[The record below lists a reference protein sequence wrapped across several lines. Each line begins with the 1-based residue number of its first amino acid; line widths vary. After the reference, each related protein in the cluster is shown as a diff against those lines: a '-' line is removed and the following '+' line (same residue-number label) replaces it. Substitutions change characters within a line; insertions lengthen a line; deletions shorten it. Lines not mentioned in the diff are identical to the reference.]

1 MIEKLLPRVLN
12 SSSDNR
18 LKKKTEMNDAY
29 NVVVTEDF
37 EDFDSSTS
45 TGNEGVLK
53 PVKGNASQPSVPE
66 NLFGENNT
74 RRVLGSV
81 SDARTGVVY
90 FFVYST
96 AAPECGV
103 YAYDTKNYFN
113 SGAYNYV
120 AIYTTSEFNFQ
131 QDSVI
136 QGDIVHVAGTGG
148 DFRPILY
155 FTDNVNEPRKI
166 DILRA
171 REGVGYF
178 QNSIHEKDLI
188 TACPKTPLYPIVFQF
203 DRDTTKQVS
212 DFKNIPGFQFAYQCI
227 YRSGEESAISTY
239 SDIAV
244 PPEYLRQSIYSDQI
258 SLSNVCRLIIRPQV
272 NNVNNFT
279 REIEFLRIL
288 VRRGNTGAFFVVDE
302 IPYNGLQDT
311 PTTYDFYND
320 RVLSSITTE
329 EEQKQFDNLPR
340 VAQALAVVE
349 NRLFYGNYVEGY
361 DEPNVIANVSARYA
375 DRPSDFVDADI
386 SVTPVVV
393 PLHSLDSLEPEVLGQ
408 RVSGYVFDTSGVAND
423 IPANTFVSVSVTINP
438 GRSYEFYNATESY
451 HATRLTGAGDVVASR
466 TATYNTIDYPASD
479 FDGGEENNYTGAGLH
494 VFGRNLGVGGD
505 LFWQNTEAPE
515 GDAVLDTNVAVTI
528 GSSPASALKFP
539 GQSIT
544 FSAEFQVVDGTS
556 DGKQLLLDAITAA
569 FSEDQA
575 TPSGVNLVSVTDNP
589 FITWDHGFLDPE
601 EAPGPLTSNL
611 TNLSLDL
618 PPEQL
623 AVTAIMP
630 KDGDLDL
637 ARLIVP
643 VCNNEND
650 SISNATNGFANRVAP
665 RGYFIVNSAT
675 AFFRLRR
682 QSHINLEANQ
692 AVMTLEV
699 SSLAGVDV
707 RTCIPVVKPTTLRV
721 KGWRVYSGE
730 YLNGN
735 FITDVSET
743 GEPQQPGSLTYIMTR
758 QDDPDAVPSNDDR
771 AAIIGYLHSEN
782 SLGVEDDDLYRTNNI
797 LRETDNPPLSPD
809 LVQDTTGFSLV
820 DGEAGLL
827 VRERDRVVT
836 DETFTET
843 ILLSTSTTV
852 TRTIEPGEGA
862 QAIGCYGFDQMFG
875 FAALKNEP
883 LLTQSLVSSSD
894 NFDNLTV
901 KKRLNFNVFAN
912 QFLLNVSEVQTF
924 LVDELI
930 DPEQRA
936 PFEISYNAYIDES
949 ELAGVYRSFKTHAN
963 HDFGIVYY
971 DERGRPG
978 NVNRLDSVYV
988 NGYSNLERGSSKGR
1002 VEIIIELQS
1011 SPPTWAHHYQI
1022 VYAGNSSVRDFIQYS
1037 TGGAFKPVNVEADEA
1052 VPNKNIYVSLNYL
1065 QENALVSYSRSF
1077 GAVATDGTQN
1087 LYVFAPGDY
1096 LRIVSYYLDED
1107 TVVYPSNEI
1116 FEIAD
1121 VVNLGSEPDENP
1133 LVATGEVPPHLQGQF
1148 LVLTDND
1155 AATGFSFADVAAG
1168 NNEVDTAAHY
1178 WNNRCV
1184 VELVS
1189 PRATVDPEERVY
1201 HEIGQVFNVGRNSG
1215 GVAFHQTQTIVI
1227 DNGDV
1232 WWRRVPVNITSF
1244 DAEQGS
1250 FLNLIREDGEST
1262 QSAFR
1267 NYYLESKTF
1276 NDTFPGT
1283 DVNGFGKRKFI
1294 STVSN
1299 EVRRFSSVT
1308 FSDQND
1314 YSTQRL
1320 RFTSFNP
1327 FNAPFKDL
1335 PNEHGN
1341 INSLL
1346 NFSDSLF
1353 VVQENKASAI
1363 PVSRNILSDA
1373 LGQDT
1378 LITTD
1383 KVLGKQVFYAGS
1395 YGSDNN
1401 PESVLRVDNSVYFA
1415 HKSRGEVYKFNP
1427 SNGIQVISRKG
1438 MGAFFRSAFQDVI
1451 DGVGDIRVV
1460 SGYDP
1465 LKDEY
1470 VITISNFPPLAQ
1482 NADLQYTQPSLQL
1495 VGPGVDIIDFGVEDD
1510 SGPGLP
1516 SGDPEA
1522 FNNAILFPAITALD
1536 DAVAYNDEQ
1545 VAIYSNYL
1553 ADIQT
1558 FRAAM
1563 ASETDFSQ
1571 YLNGSVFSLDQFTNK
1586 ELTQLAGFTHF
1597 GAGGDAYGPYDPST
1611 NSVTFT
1617 GTFQN
1622 LGEALVPIVG
1632 QPGSFT
1638 VASQGVENYWD
1649 FVEATGSLSDIPQ
1662 STVRTTINAGC
1673 TLGHMY
1679 DYLEQ
1684 YLVDLMLQEVSIL
1697 KSQFEETIVQLI
1709 NQIPG
1714 VITELQ
1720 SDIAAAGLG
1729 SDPNVSAFSEAAS
1742 TAATI
1747 LTDHFYTSL
1756 GGNSQTTINYISSQI
1771 PSESVLGFSNL
1782 QSNTN
1787 IEVSPYPYTDE
1798 VFNDLNTTKT
1808 LLQNLASPIAELQTF
1823 GGIDISNAL
1832 QTLINT
1838 NASLRQQVDV
1848 LTNQVQNL
1856 SVAPVSSG
1864 IDPLIDGIQPAQL
1877 TDVSLGILSGDDNQ
1891 LTFDDVQK
1899 TFSAFEIALQFLI
1912 DNSSTLALNQQN
1924 ARVFAADVIRGI
1936 LTAAGLT
1943 TDPNF
1948 APLNYP
1954 GYLEQDD
1961 DTVLKELGR
1970 QANPLDF
1977 ALTGGSQSVF
1987 DVSDIGQLLSFFN
2000 PNQPFFGAPITES
2013 GSRTSASKL
2022 FDMVFSDN
2030 PYQTYLQDFE
2040 DGFAGIGSGAKTEKE
2055 IIQGVIG
2062 IRTQIDGTL
2071 EAAIEA
2077 SDLSLLST
2085 QPEDIGA
2092 SSVSNIFLSSLFPE
2106 DSPAYPFIV
2115 AADLTDIENQR
2126 LKLLDQSTK
2135 VEGGYLSQ
2143 FGINIFSSFGEFQ
2156 DINRLSEDQLNE
2168 VITNSINNIQNGG

>member
-37 EDFDSSTS
+37 SDFTDSTDS
-45 TGNEGVLK
+45 GNEGVLK
-53 PVKGNASQPSVPE
+53 PVKGNLAQTSVPST
-66 NLFGENNT
+66 LFQGAAQ

-90 FFVYST
+90 FFVFSET
-96 AAPECGV
+96 ASEMGV
-103 YAYDTKNYFN
+103 YAYDTTNYFG
-113 SGAYNYV
+113 SGSYV
-120 AIYTTSEFNFQ
+120 YVSVYTTSEFNFQ
-131 QDSVI
+131 QDSVV
-136 QGDIVHVAGTGG
+136 QGDIVHVSGTEG

-166 DILRA
+166 DVLRA
-171 REGVGYF
+171 REGVDYF
-178 QNSIHEKDLI
+178 PNTIHEKDFI
-188 TACPKTPLYPIVFQF
+188 TACPKAPQRPITFVFEREQVAGGNNA
-203 DRDTTKQVS
+203 DRGS
-212 DFKNIPGFQFAYQCI
+212 DFRRVPGFQFAYQCI
-227 YRSGEESAISTY
+227 YRGGEESAISTY

-258 SLSNVCRLIIRPQV
+258 SLSNVCRLTIPAVVGQV
-272 NNVNNFT
+272 FNYSN
-279 REIEFLRIL
+279 EIDRIKIL
-288 VRRGNTGAFFVVDE
+288 VRQGNTGAFFVVDE
-302 IPYNGLQDT
+302 VPRGVAGT
-311 PTTYDFYND
+311 AAFYDFRND
-320 RVLSSITTE
+320 RVLSGITTE

-361 DEPNVIANVSARYA
+361 DEPNVLANVSAQYV
-375 DRPSDFVDADI
+375 DRPSDFVDVDI

-393 PLHSLDSLEPEVLGQ
+393 PLHTLDSLEPEVLSQ

-479 FDGGEENNYTGAGLH
+479 FDGGEENNYSGAGLH
-494 VFGRNLGVGGD
+494 VFGRNLGVGGN

-515 GDAVLDTNVAVTI
+515 GDAVLDTNVSVTI

-544 FSAEFQVVDGTS
+544 FSAEFEVTDGTS

-575 TPSGVNLVSVTDNP
+575 TPSGINLVSVNDNP

-643 VCNNEND
+643 VCNNENN
-650 SISNATNGFANRVAP
+650 SVSNATFGFANRVAP

-682 QSHINLEANQ
+682 QSHMNLEANQ

-730 YLNGN
+730 YLNGH

-743 GEPQQPGSLTYIMTR
+743 GEPEQLGSLTYIMAR
-758 QDDPDAVPSNDDR
+758 QAENDPLGASNDDR

-782 SLGVEDDDLYRTNNI
+782 SLGVEDDDLYRTNNF
-797 LRETDNPPLSPD
+797 LRETNNPPGSPD
-809 LVQDTTGFSLV
+809 LQQDITGFSLV

-836 DETFTET
+836 DETVIDNVPFLGTF
-843 ILLSTSTTV
+843 TTV
-852 TRTIEPGEGA
+852 TRIIEPGEGA
-862 QAIGCYGFDQMFG
+862 QAIGCYGLDQMFG

-883 LLTQSLVSSSD
+883 NANQNLVSSSD
-894 NFDNLTV
+894 NFDLLTV
-901 KKRLNFNVFAN
+901 KERLNFNVFAN
-912 QFLLNVSEVQTF
+912 QSLLNVFDFQTF

-949 ELAGVYRSFKTHAN
+949 ELTGVYRSFKTHAN

-1002 VEIIIELQS
+1002 VEISIELQS
-1011 SPPTWAHHYQI
+1011 DPPTWAHHYQI

-1037 TGGAFKPVNVEADEA
+1037 TGGAFKPVNVEADET

-1107 TVVYPSNEI
+1107 TVVYPSNQI

-1201 HEIGQVFNVGRNSG
+1201 HEIAQVYNVGRNNSG
-1215 GVAFHQTQTIVI
+1215 VYHQTPTVIVR
-1227 DNGDV
+1227 NGDV

-1363 PVSRNILSDA
+1363 PVSRNVLSDA

-1378 LITTD
+1378 LISTN
-1383 KVLGKQVFYAGS
+1383 KVIGDQVFYAGQ

-1401 PESVLRVDNSVYFA
+1401 PESVLKVDNSIYFA

-1427 SNGIQVISRKG
+1427 SNGIQVISQKG
-1438 MGAFFRSAFQDVI
+1438 MNSFFRDRFQDAI
-1451 DGVGDIRVV
+1451 LQGGQIRVV

-1470 VITISNFPPLAQ
+1470 LITISNFDNLTQPSSEQYVQPNVSLLGPPVVPTGGGTGVDGGSEPVGGVINIGTDFDAVVLGPINDLVDDLTEPNTDDVELVQIKSDIEDALNSAELTNPAFTGINTIPGSSVIDFSDPLNPSVTVDVDMSGVFSQEMADYLGDFVLSGSTSPTSTVTLGTFVAAQNRIVEFPQLVSGVPSAAFTAATFTAQASLPDPSQYFSYVDDNGNIGGILNPGDPIALRTAMEVAFNRVQDDILLLSLAYKSKESQINDLYETTKDLIDEVDSVVESLELGSEPNVAALRAATDSSYQALTNHLVNVLQIDTPGTASLISPERAATDGAYSGFGAFDLTEYPLTDSVNLNALDSVKTFFLNLAESLGALLNFNSVDLSAPLAQ
-1482 NADLQYTQPSLQL
+1482 LLDTNAALRNQIEILTDQIQELSEATNTATLNTTLIEGVNTNQLNTETLSVLSGADQTLQESDVLRNLQNQVEFIVQNVIGQAVSDTL
-1495 VGPGVDIIDFGVEDD
+1495 TVEAAKNISADIIKQVFAAAGWLDDSPVADFYDVYGIREGSRFASNPGLFAGSSTNILRTLPAIVDVFDSDASGSYSAVGDVPAPFGVLGAETLFGQPTLFSPQDRVA
-1510 SGPGLP
+1510 SLLEYVRGPAEGVSEVFDELQANNF
-1516 SGDPEA
+1516 GDAQTLVKLQDFWTHINQEVPDIQPWGSTGFIFA
-1522 FNNAILFPAITALD
+1522 FNTGQQGGDVYNAIL
-1536 DAVAYNDEQ
+1536 EQ
-1545 VAIYSNYL
+1545 A
-1553 ADIQT
+1553 QT
-1558 FRAAM
+1558 EISKAF
-1563 ASETDFSQ
+1563 
-1571 YLNGSVFSLDQFTNK
+1571 
-1586 ELTQLAGFTHF
+1586 
-1597 GAGGDAYGPYDPST
+1597 
-1611 NSVTFT
+1611 
-1617 GTFQN
+1617 
-1622 LGEALVPIVG
+1622 
-1632 QPGSFT
+1632 
-1638 VASQGVENYWD
+1638 
-1649 FVEATGSLSDIPQ
+1649 
-1662 STVRTTINAGC
+1662 
-1673 TLGHMY
+1673 
-1679 DYLEQ
+1679 
-1684 YLVDLMLQEVSIL
+1684 
-1697 KSQFEETIVQLI
+1697 
-1709 NQIPG
+1709 
-1714 VITELQ
+1714 
-1720 SDIAAAGLG
+1720 AAG
-1729 SDPNVSAFSEAAS
+1729 V
-1742 TAATI
+1742 
-1747 LTDHFYTSL
+1747 
-1756 GGNSQTTINYISSQI
+1756 
-1771 PSESVLGFSNL
+1771 
-1782 QSNTN
+1782 
-1787 IEVSPYPYTDE
+1787 
-1798 VFNDLNTTKT
+1798 
-1808 LLQNLASPIAELQTF
+1808 
-1823 GGIDISNAL
+1823 AL
-1832 QTLINT
+1832 QT
-1838 NASLRQQVDV
+1838 
-1848 LTNQVQNL
+1848 
-1856 SVAPVSSG
+1856 P
-1864 IDPLIDGIQPAQL
+1864 
-1877 TDVSLGILSGDDNQ
+1877 
-1891 LTFDDVQK
+1891 
-1899 TFSAFEIALQFLI
+1899 
-1912 DNSSTLALNQQN
+1912 
-1924 ARVFAADVIRGI
+1924 
-1936 LTAAGLT
+1936 
-1943 TDPNF
+1943 
-1948 APLNYP
+1948 
-1954 GYLEQDD
+1954 
-1961 DTVLKELGR
+1961 
-1970 QANPLDF
+1970 
-1977 ALTGGSQSVF
+1977 
-1987 DVSDIGQLLSFFN
+1987 
-2000 PNQPFFGAPITES
+2000 
-2013 GSRTSASKL
+2013 
-2022 FDMVFSDN
+2022 
-2030 PYQTYLQDFE
+2030 
-2040 DGFAGIGSGAKTEKE
+2040 IGSVGPP
-2055 IIQGVIG
+2055 QGLDN
-2062 IRTQIDGTL
+2062 IRSVEELD
-2071 EAAIEA
+2071 
-2077 SDLSLLST
+2077 
-2085 QPEDIGA
+2085 DI
-2092 SSVSNIFLSSLFPE
+2092 VSNVI
-2106 DSPAYPFIV
+2106 
-2115 AADLTDIENQR
+2115 
-2126 LKLLDQSTK
+2126 ST
-2135 VEGGYLSQ
+2135 YQ
-2143 FGINIFSSFGEFQ
+2143 YNA
-2156 DINRLSEDQLNE
+2156 
-2168 VITNSINNIQNGG
+2168 

>member
-18 LKKKTEMNDAY
+18 LKKKIEMNDAY

-37 EDFDSSTS
+37 SDFTDSTDS
-45 TGNEGVLK
+45 GNEGVLK
-53 PVKGNASQPSVPE
+53 PVKGNVAQTSVPGS
-66 NLFGENNT
+66 LFEDAAQ

-90 FFVYST
+90 FFVFSET
-96 AAPECGV
+96 ASEMGV
-103 YAYDTKNYFN
+103 YAYDTTNYFG
-113 SGAYNYV
+113 SGSYV
-120 AIYTTSEFNFQ
+120 YVSVYTTSEFNFQ
-131 QDSVI
+131 QDSVV
-136 QGDIVHVAGTGG
+136 QGDIVHVSGTGG

-166 DILRA
+166 DVLRA

-178 QNSIHEKDLI
+178 SNSIHEKDFI
-188 TACPKTPLYPIVFQF
+188 TACPKAPQHPITFVFEREQVAGGNNA
-203 DRDTTKQVS
+203 DRGS
-212 DFKNIPGFQFAYQCI
+212 DFRRVPGFQFAYQCI
-227 YRSGEESAISTY
+227 YRGGEESAISTY

-258 SLSNVCRLIIRPQV
+258 SLSNVCRLTIPAVVGQV
-272 NNVNNFT
+272 FNYSN
-279 REIEFLRIL
+279 EIDRIKIL
-288 VRRGNTGAFFVVDE
+288 VRQGNTGAFFVVDE
-302 IPYNGLQDT
+302 VPRGVAGT
-311 PTTYDFYND
+311 AASYDFRND
-320 RVLSSITTE
+320 RVLSGITTE

-349 NRLFYGNYVEGY
+349 NRLFYGNYIEGY
-361 DEPNVIANVSARYA
+361 DEPNVLANVSAQYV
-375 DRPSDFVDADI
+375 DRPSDFVDVDI

-393 PLHSLDSLEPEVLGQ
+393 PLHSLDSLEPDDLSQ

-438 GRSYEFYNATESY
+438 GRSYEFYDATESY

-466 TATYNTIDYPASD
+466 TATYNTIDYPESD
-479 FDGGEENNYTGAGLH
+479 FDGGQENNYSGAGLH
-494 VFGRNLGVGGD
+494 VFGRNLGVGGN

-515 GDAVLDTNVAVTI
+515 GDPVLDTNVSVTI

-539 GQSIT
+539 GQAIT
-544 FSAEFQVVDGTS
+544 FSAEFEVTDGTS

-575 TPSGVNLVSVTDNP
+575 TPSGINIVSVNGNP
-589 FITWDHGFLDPE
+589 FITWNHGFLDPE

-643 VCNNEND
+643 VCNNDNN
-650 SISNATNGFANRVAP
+650 SVSNATFGFGDRVAP

-682 QSHINLEANQ
+682 QSHMNLEANQ

-730 YLNGN
+730 YLNGH

-743 GEPQQPGSLTYIMTR
+743 GEPEQPGSLTYIMTR
-758 QDDPDAVPSNDDR
+758 QTDPDFVPSNDDR

-782 SLGVEDDDLYRTNNI
+782 SLGVEDDDLYRTNNF
-797 LRETDNPPLSPD
+797 LRETDTPPLSPD
-809 LVQDTTGFSLV
+809 LLQDITGFSLV

-827 VRERDRVVT
+827 VRERDRVVS
-836 DETFTET
+836 DQTFTQT
-843 ILLSTSTTV
+843 ILMATTTTV

-875 FAALKNEP
+875 FAALKNQP
-883 LLTQSLVSSSD
+883 LANQSLVSSSD
-894 NFDNLTV
+894 NFDQLTV

-912 QFLLNVSEVQTF
+912 QSLFNQFDFLTF

-949 ELAGVYRSFKTHAN
+949 ELTGAYKSFKTHAN

-1002 VEIIIELQS
+1002 VEVSIELQS
-1011 SPPTWAHHYQI
+1011 DPPTWAHHYQI

-1037 TGGAFKPVNVEADEA
+1037 TGGAFKPVNVEADET

-1107 TVVYPSNEI
+1107 TVVYPSNQI

-1155 AATGFSFADVAAG
+1155 AATGFSFEDVAAG

-1201 HEIGQVFNVGRNSG
+1201 HEIAQVYNVGRNNSG
-1215 GVAFHQTQTIVI
+1215 VYHQTPTII
-1227 DNGDV
+1227 IRNGDV

-1294 STVSN
+1294 STAAN

-1308 FSDQND
+1308 FSDKND

-1341 INSLL
+1341 INTLL

-1363 PVSRNILSDA
+1363 PVSRNVLSDA

-1378 LITTD
+1378 LISTN
-1383 KVLGKQVFYAGS
+1383 KVIGDQVFYAGQ

-1401 PESVLRVDNSVYFA
+1401 PESVLKVDNSIYFA

-1427 SNGIQVISRKG
+1427 SNGIQVISQKG
-1438 MGAFFRSAFQDVI
+1438 MNSFFRDRFQDAI
-1451 DGVGDIRVV
+1451 LKGGQIRVV

-1470 VITISNFPPLAQ
+1470 LITISNFDDLTQSPLEQYVQPNVSLLGPPVVPTGGGTDVDGGGETGGGGAPDDGGDPNADVFDGAFDVPLSGFDVTALDALNPIVFWGGVWGTQKFYYNATTGGGTIYDAIQFYKQATWPANVEINNVVVGENVTVSGAGNSFTGLLLNLAAFNLGDPFYDRPRALTPVCSYNNPNTVIGQMWSGIGDFDSTYNNGGAGYLIITDASIRSQFGSNPGTAQALLWNTLQAHEVPPGYSPPVEFDTPRTVGDHCYVAGQWKQGKALESLVGVRTTQEVAIAEAVEAVIDEANRIGTLALEFDPTNTTLTNFGADIIGAASAVQAASNAIPYSSVEITELNLRTGQPTVYPTGFGYDYREIPNGSGNQPGPLLVGVQLAIEDLQNVANSIDPNTLTDADSVFASMSATIDSLRASLDVVTNQLEEASSAPTIIDPEANTLIPNVQSSNNNFSTLGALAVLGGSGTDVEPEDVQSANVLAQ
-1482 NADLQYTQPSLQL
+1482 QLELLSSNGVEITGDLIRQL
-1495 VGPGVDIIDFGVEDD
+1495 VGDLEDNFRSRESTQLSTID
-1510 SGPGLP
+1510 
-1516 SGDPEA
+1516 A
-1522 FNNAILFPAITALD
+1522 
-1536 DAVAYNDEQ
+1536 
-1545 VAIYSNYL
+1545 
-1553 ADIQT
+1553 
-1558 FRAAM
+1558 
-1563 ASETDFSQ
+1563 
-1571 YLNGSVFSLDQFTNK
+1571 DQFTVDG
-1586 ELTQLAGFTHF
+1586 LQLARVNT
-1597 GAGGDAYGPYDPST
+1597 ANRSDLDLDS
-1611 NSVTFT
+1611 
-1617 GTFQN
+1617 
-1622 LGEALVPIVG
+1622 IVG
-1632 QPGSFT
+1632 
-1638 VASQGVENYWD
+1638 V
-1649 FVEATGSLSDIPQ
+1649 SD
-1662 STVRTTINAGC
+1662 
-1673 TLGHMY
+1673 
-1679 DYLEQ
+1679 
-1684 YLVDLMLQEVSIL
+1684 
-1697 KSQFEETIVQLI
+1697 
-1709 NQIPG
+1709 
-1714 VITELQ
+1714 
-1720 SDIAAAGLG
+1720 
-1729 SDPNVSAFSEAAS
+1729 
-1742 TAATI
+1742 
-1747 LTDHFYTSL
+1747 
-1756 GGNSQTTINYISSQI
+1756 
-1771 PSESVLGFSNL
+1771 
-1782 QSNTN
+1782 
-1787 IEVSPYPYTDE
+1787 
-1798 VFNDLNTTKT
+1798 
-1808 LLQNLASPIAELQTF
+1808 LL
-1823 GGIDISNAL
+1823 
-1832 QTLINT
+1832 
-1838 NASLRQQVDV
+1838 
-1848 LTNQVQNL
+1848 
-1856 SVAPVSSG
+1856 
-1864 IDPLIDGIQPAQL
+1864 
-1877 TDVSLGILSGDDNQ
+1877 VSLGLYGD
-1891 LTFDDVQK
+1891 L
-1899 TFSAFEIALQFLI
+1899 
-1912 DNSSTLALNQQN
+1912 
-1924 ARVFAADVIRGI
+1924 GP
-1936 LTAAGLT
+1936 
-1943 TDPNF
+1943 DPI
-1948 APLNYP
+1948 
-1954 GYLEQDD
+1954 
-1961 DTVLKELGR
+1961 
-1970 QANPLDF
+1970 
-1977 ALTGGSQSVF
+1977 S
-1987 DVSDIGQLLSFFN
+1987 
-2000 PNQPFFGAPITES
+2000 
-2013 GSRTSASKL
+2013 
-2022 FDMVFSDN
+2022 
-2030 PYQTYLQDFE
+2030 
-2040 DGFAGIGSGAKTEKE
+2040 
-2055 IIQGVIG
+2055 
-2062 IRTQIDGTL
+2062 
-2071 EAAIEA
+2071 EAEY
-2077 SDLSLLST
+2077 
-2085 QPEDIGA
+2085 
-2092 SSVSNIFLSSLFPE
+2092 IFLTDNIASLYN
-2106 DSPAYPFIV
+2106 A
-2115 AADLTDIENQR
+2115 
-2126 LKLLDQSTK
+2126 
-2135 VEGGYLSQ
+2135 
-2143 FGINIFSSFGEFQ
+2143 
-2156 DINRLSEDQLNE
+2156 
-2168 VITNSINNIQNGG
+2168 